1 MNAADASAPTLAV
14 HAQLAQRVIGIGEL
28 ITSGESGAVFIT
40 YALGSCVGVS
50 MHDPVAGVGGLL
62 HAMLPTS
69 SLDPARA
76 RTSPG
81 TYVDT
86 GIAELLAQCG
96 RLGAQKSRL
105 VVTAAGGAAL
115 WESGNAQFPIG
126 KRNVIA
132 LKQLL
137 WKEGLLLRAH
147 DLGGSHPRTMRFA
160 VGSGGVVLTTYDPA
174 TSRPVHRAVTPGEF
188 PR

>member
-1 MNAADASAPTLAV
+1 LNAPALATRT
-14 HAQLAQRVIGIGEL
+14 ALAQRVIGIGEL
-28 ITSGESGAVFIT
+28 ITSAEPGAVFIT

-76 RTSPG
+76 CKSPG

-86 GIAELLAQCG
+86 GVAELIAQCG
-96 RLGAQKSRL
+96 RLGAQKPRL

-115 WESGNAQFPIG
+115 WDSANDQFQIG
-126 KRNVIA
+126 KRNVLA
-132 LKQLL
+132 LRQLL
-137 WKEGLLLRAH
+137 WKEGLMLRAH

-160 VGSGGVVLTTYDPA
+160 VGSGGVVLTTYDPDS
-174 TSRPVHRAVTPGEF
+174 SRPVHRAVTPGEF